1 MTMNSKYNTRARR
14 KSPQSVLA
22 PVLLVLAL
30 AAAFPAARAA
40 AQPSAPAGLDLG
52 QVLGM
57 AQAND
62 PGVKQAQAAVQKS
75 QARLLQNKA
84 AYFPSIKLGMEYS
97 HTSPN
102 TSVTVPGFGSAQIAP
117 DNSYDYHLA
126 LAQELFSFGRD
137 QAKVAAGKWE
147 VKAAQSGLAQARE
160 QTAFQAVQLFYR
172 ILLLQQEL
180 AADDEDMRT
189 LNDYLEMT
197 RSKAGIGVATD
208 FDALTIEVK
217 LAEAQSVRA
226 NGAGELDKSRI
237 DLARL
242 LGLENAGQLELTGDL
257 SPDGRLP
264 EAAGI
269 VRFGLEH
276 NLELKAADAQE
287 RLSHEGARAAQ
298 RRYFPSLNAGFQ
310 YGKQNGYDP
319 DLNRLVW
326 NSVGFIKLEMPL
338 FDLGVIGA
346 RREAEADQKAAAE
359 ARRGTRDGVAAG
371 IERALSDLNAGK
383 AKMDAEKLHLA
394 LAEKAAQQAKVRYEG
409 GMSTGLDLLNVQ
421 ADLSKAK
428 SLYLRSVYEFIM
440 AQASLKKAAGIPQQT
455 GAANEPAQ

>member
-1 MTMNSKYNTRARR
+1 MTMNSLDNTSALR
-14 KSPQSVLA
+14 KCPRSALA
-22 PVLLVLAL
+22 PLLFALAL
-30 AAAFPAARAA
+30 AAAPPAARAA
-40 AQPSAPAGLDLG
+40 AQENAPAGLDLG

-57 AQAND
+57 AQASD
-62 PGVKQAQAAVQKS
+62 PEVKQAEAAVQKS

-97 HTSPN
+97 HTTPN
-102 TSVTVPGFGSAQIAP
+102 DAISVPGFGSAKTAP

-126 LAQELFSFGRD
+126 LEQELFSFGRD
-137 QAKVAAGKWE
+137 QAKVSAGKWE
-147 VKAAQSGLAQARE
+147 VKAARSALAQARE
-160 QTAFQAVQLFYR
+160 RTAFQAVQLFYS

-180 AADDEDMRT
+180 AADDENIRT
-189 LNDYLEMT
+189 LNDYLGMT

-226 NGAGELDKSRI
+226 NGAGELAKSRI

-242 LGLENAGQLELTGDL
+242 LGLENSGKLELAGDL
-257 SPDGRLP
+257 SPDGKLP
-264 EAAGI
+264 EAGGI

-276 NLELKAADAQE
+276 NPGLKAADARE
-287 RLSHEGARAAQ
+287 RSSRESARAAQ

-319 DLNRLVW
+319 DMNRLVW
-326 NSVGFIKLEMPL
+326 NSTGFIKLEMPL
-338 FDLGVIGA
+338 FDLDVIGA
-346 RREAEADQKAAAE
+346 RREAAADQKAAAA
-359 ARRGTRDGVAAG
+359 ARRGARDGVAAD
-371 IERALSDLNAGK
+371 IERALLDVNADK

-394 LAEKAAQQAKVRYEG
+394 LAEKAEQQAKVRYEG

-421 ADLSKAK
+421 ADLSRAR
-428 SLYLRSVYEFIM
+428 SLYLRSVYEFIL
-440 AQASLKKAAGIPQQT
+440 ARASLKKAAGIPQL
-455 GAANEPAQ
+455 GDPEGDAL